1 MITAFIAVIEDLF
14 WFVLGR
20 APSAQL
26 VQSPLNVTQQLPP
39 RPAMVSLGAA
49 TTPTLLPETSTAAVE
64 PSVIVL
70 PSVPTTVP
78 LHEPMVMYVQN
89 PEGAASRVAPAVD
102 FDTIQMIYPY
112 GAAVSVSQFSE
123 NYAHVLR
130 GDTQGWIRKDDV
142 TPHKNEVWPVLR
154 EWVIY
159 AAATAEAVKIRALIQ
174 DSFSGGTLA
183 LPLQAGEYILFRL
196 LCDNRT
202 IVWPDDRPR
211 LAGLWQSILKGVP
224 GIHAT
229 IMPKTD
235 SVMEWQSE
243 SDGGRLAYVEA
254 VGPDNTITT
263 TCVGLIVAGQYT
275 RQIWTQD
282 QWRELRPVFIQ
293 VD

>member
-1 MITAFIAVIEDLF
+1 MFTVFIAVIEDLF
-14 WFVLGR
+14 LFVLGR
-20 APSAQL
+20 DSTTTIVLETIP
-26 VQSPLNVTQQLPP
+26 VTKQLPP
-39 RPAMVSLGAA
+39 RTVRESLAAGMV
-49 TTPTLLPETSTAAVE
+49 PTLIPETVTPPMAAV
-64 PSVIVL
+64 PPVL
-70 PSVPTTVP
+70 VPAQSFP
-78 LHEPMVMYVQN
+78 LHEPIVMYVQN
-89 PEGAASRVAPAVD
+89 PLGAASRVTPAVD
-102 FDTIQMIYPY
+102 FDTIQMTHPY
-112 GAAVSVSQFSE
+112 GTAVSVSQFSG

-130 GDTQGWIRKDDV
+130 GDVKGWLLKDDL

-154 EWVIY
+154 EWVLY
-159 AAATAEAVKIRALIQ
+159 AAMTVEAVKIRALIQ
-174 DSFSGGTLA
+174 DSFAGGALA

-196 LCDNRT
+196 LNDNRT

-211 LAGLWQSILKGVP
+211 LPGFWQSILKGVS

-235 SVMEWQSE
+235 TVMEWQSE
-243 SDGGRLAYVEA
+243 SDGGRLAYVEG
-254 VGPDNTITT
+254 VSPDNTITT